1 MQSKYLN
8 KLEYNKILEI
18 LSKYAHTYIGKKL
31 CLELSPSKNKDKVQK
46 ALDETTEAVSLKY
59 RKGTPPISYIDDISV
74 WLKSLESN
82 KSLSAKAILEIG
94 LTLKMARELK
104 EYFFSNDTLD
114 INSFKILNNY
124 FYSLYTNETLEKQI
138 FHDIIDE
145 YTISDNAS
153 KKLYSIRKDER
164 KTEQGIKDKLN
175 SFIHS
180 STYSKFIQESVVTI
194 RNDRYVIPVKS
205 EYRSSI
211 KGFIHDIS
219 SSGSTVF
226 IEPMAVFD
234 LNNELN
240 SLKIEENI
248 EIEKILA
255 NISSN
260 LVPLIEDLRN
270 NVRLIGRLDFIF
282 AKANYSI
289 YLDCTSPIL
298 NNKPIINLIK
308 ARHPL
313 INKEKVV
320 PIDVPIGIDY
330 SCLVITGPNT
340 GGKTVTLKTV
350 GLLCLMGMSGLHIPA
365 KENSSIYVFDNIF
378 SDIGDD
384 QSIQESLSTFSS
396 HMKNIIEI
404 TENCTSD
411 SLILVDE
418 LGSGTDPLE
427 GSSLAISIL
436 EYFHNFGSLT
446 LATTHYPEIKNYAL
460 TTPGFKNAS
469 QEFDVEHLCPT
480 YKLLIGIPGRSNA
493 FAISEKLGLN
503 SSILKRANEFI
514 SKDTIH
520 IEELLKSIYN
530 DKKEIESMKEKTEK
544 NLSDLETLKK
554 TLEKDNSDVKN
565 KEIEL
570 IENAKLEARDI
581 LLEAKEEATKII
593 REMKTISKNELSTK
607 KLDNLRNSLNDSL
620 KSLSSNKTSIEIENS
635 LEPNDIQIG
644 MDVFVN
650 TIMQDGKVISLPN
663 KSNEVTVQIGSLKI
677 NVKISA
683 LTKSS
688 KNTNSSK
695 NSTQKT
701 IVKNQKPQFKSK
713 DIVSEINVIGLTAY
727 EAIPVVDKYIDDCSL
742 STLKKVRIV
751 HGKGTGKL
759 REAIHAFLKKN
770 KFVKSYRLGTFG
782 EGEMGVTIVELK

>member
-1 MQSKYLN
+1 MQSKYLD
-8 KLEYNKILEI
+8 KLEYNKIIEK
-18 LSKYAHTYIGKKL
+18 LSSYAHTYIGKSL
-31 CLELSPSKNKDKVQK
+31 CLELLPFTNKDKVQK

-59 RKGTPPISYIDDISV
+59 RKGTPPISYLDDISV
-74 WLKSLESN
+74 WIKSLESN

-114 INSFKILNNY
+114 IHSFKILNNY
-124 FYSLYTNETLEKQI
+124 FYSLYTNENIEKQI

-145 YTISDNAS
+145 YTISDTAS

-164 KTEQGIKDKLN
+164 KAEQGIKDKLN

-180 STYSKFIQESVVTI
+180 STYSKYVQEAVVTI
-194 RNDRYVIPVKS
+194 RNDRYVIPIKS
-205 EYRSSI
+205 EYRSFV
-211 KGFIHDIS
+211 KGFIHDMS

-240 SLKIEENI
+240 SLKIEENF

-255 NISSN
+255 NISSS
-260 LVPLIEDLRN
+260 LLPIIEELSN
-270 NVRLIGRLDFIF
+270 NIRLIGRLDFIF

-289 YLDCTSPIL
+289 DLDAISPIL
-298 NNKPIINLIK
+298 NDTPILDLQK

-313 INKEKVV
+313 IDKDKVV
-320 PIDVPIGIDY
+320 PIDVPIGIGY

-404 TENCTSD
+404 TENCTPD

-436 EYFHNFGSLT
+436 EYFHSFGSLT

-469 QEFDVEHLCPT
+469 QEFDVEHLRPT

-514 SKDTIH
+514 SQDTIH
-520 IEELLKSIYN
+520 IEELLKSIYD
-530 DKKEIESMKEKTEK
+530 DKKEIEEMKSKTEA
-544 NLSDLETLKK
+544 DLIEIDSLKK
-554 TLEKDNSDVKN
+554 SLEKDNTDVKN

-581 LLEAKEEATKII
+581 LYEAKEEATRII
-593 REMKTISKNELSTK
+593 REMKSISSNELSTK
-607 KLDNLRNSLNDSL
+607 KLDNLRNDLNNSL
-620 KSLSSNKTSIEIENS
+620 KTVSSKKTSIEVQNS
-635 LEPNDIQIG
+635 LEPKDIKIG
-644 MDVFVN
+644 MNIFVN
-650 TIMQDGKVISLPN
+650 TIMQDGIVLSLPN
-663 KSNEVTVQIGSLKI
+663 KSNEVTVQIGSLKM
-677 NVKISA
+677 NVKISS
-683 LTKSS
+683 LTKSTKSEEKKLITKSIKPTLKS
-688 KNTNSSK
+688 KN
-695 NSTQKT
+695 
-701 IVKNQKPQFKSK
+701 
-713 DIVSEINVIGLTAY
+713 IVSEINVIGLTVD
-727 EAIPVVDKYIDDCSL
+727 EAIPIVDKYIDDCSL

-759 REAIHAFLKKN
+759 RDAIHSYLKKC
-770 KFVKSYRLGTFG
+770 KYVKNYRIGTFG

>member
-18 LSKYAHTYIGKKL
+18 LSNYAHTYIGKKL

-340 GGKTVTLKTV
+340 GGK
-350 GLLCLMGMSGLHIPA
+350 LLL
-365 KENSSIYVFDNIF
+365 
-378 SDIGDD
+378 
-384 QSIQESLSTFSS
+384 
-396 HMKNIIEI
+396 
-404 TENCTSD
+404 
-411 SLILVDE
+411 
-418 LGSGTDPLE
+418 
-427 GSSLAISIL
+427 
-436 EYFHNFGSLT
+436 
-446 LATTHYPEIKNYAL
+446 
-460 TTPGFKNAS
+460 
-469 QEFDVEHLCPT
+469 
-480 YKLLIGIPGRSNA
+480 
-493 FAISEKLGLN
+493 
-503 SSILKRANEFI
+503 
-514 SKDTIH
+514 
-520 IEELLKSIYN
+520 
-530 DKKEIESMKEKTEK
+530 
-544 NLSDLETLKK
+544 
-554 TLEKDNSDVKN
+554 
-565 KEIEL
+565 
-570 IENAKLEARDI
+570 
-581 LLEAKEEATKII
+581 
-593 REMKTISKNELSTK
+593 
-607 KLDNLRNSLNDSL
+607 
-620 KSLSSNKTSIEIENS
+620 
-635 LEPNDIQIG
+635 
-644 MDVFVN
+644 
-650 TIMQDGKVISLPN
+650 
-663 KSNEVTVQIGSLKI
+663 
-677 NVKISA
+677 
-683 LTKSS
+683 
-688 KNTNSSK
+688 
-695 NSTQKT
+695 
-701 IVKNQKPQFKSK
+701 
-713 DIVSEINVIGLTAY
+713 
-727 EAIPVVDKYIDDCSL
+727 
-742 STLKKVRIV
+742 
-751 HGKGTGKL
+751 
-759 REAIHAFLKKN
+759 
-770 KFVKSYRLGTFG
+770 
-782 EGEMGVTIVELK
+782 